1 MKEISRAVG
10 ASFLA
15 KSAYAETNPQ
25 AWKRMIADLEQQLPR
40 LLSESAVPG
49 ASLAII
55 KDAKLF
61 WCRGFGITG
70 NTSRQRVDPDTV
82 FAAASMSKPVF
93 AYFVLKL
100 CENGVLDLDTP
111 LTRYTTERYII
122 DDPRLDLIT
131 ARHVLS
137 HTSGFQ
143 EWRSGNAQ
151 LRIHFTPGES
161 FMYSGEAYSYLQS
174 VVTRL
179 VGHVNDSDC
188 ATYEAGLKVC
198 GTDVDAFIKKNLLMP
213 LGMKSSGYLWN
224 RHFEQHAALPHDSK
238 GELIRKSRPGPSDA
252 ARYAAAGM
260 LLTTPSDYSRFI
272 VEVIAPGKTDA
283 FHLSP
288 RGVQEMIRPQIKV
301 PDMPLPVSW
310 GLGWRIMHAR
320 DGTIVCHDGGES
332 GFRTFGGFSIEKRSG
347 VVIMTN
353 GDNGGTVIN
362 KLLFG
367 DLLQPTGVALPELAP
382 AR

>member
-1 MKEISRAVG
+1 
-10 ASFLA
+10 
-15 KSAYAETNPQ
+15 
-25 AWKRMIADLEQQLPR
+25 MIADLEQQVPK
-40 LLSESAVPG
+40 LLKESAVPG
-49 ASLAII
+49 ASVALI

-61 WCRGFGITG
+61 WRRGFGTTG
-70 NTSRQRVDPDTV
+70 NTSKQRVDPDTV

-100 CENGVLDLDTP
+100 CEKGVLDLDAP
-111 LTRYTTERYII
+111 LTRYTAQRYIE
-122 DDPRLDLIT
+122 DDPRIDLIT

-137 HTSGFQ
+137 HTGGFQ
-143 EWRSGNAQ
+143 EWRSGNTP
-151 LRIHFTPGES
+151 LRIHFTPGER

-179 VGHVNDSDC
+179 IGHVNDNDC

-198 GTDVDAFIKKNLLMP
+198 ATNVDAFMKKKLLIP
-213 LGMKSSGYLWN
+213 LGMRSSGYLWN
-224 RHFEQHAALPHDSK
+224 RHIEQHAALPHDSK
-238 GELIRKSRPGPSDA
+238 GTLIRKPKPGPSDA

-260 LLTTPSDYSRFI
+260 LLTTPSDYSRFMI
-272 VEVIAPGKTDA
+272 EVMAPRQTDA

-288 RGVQEMIRPQIKV
+288 LGVQEMIRPQVKV

-310 GLGWRIMHAR
+310 GLGWRIMHAQA
-320 DGTIVCHDGGES
+320 GIIVCHDGGEA
-332 GFRTFGGFSIEKRSG
+332 GFRTFGGFSIERRSG
-347 VVIMTN
+347 VIIMTN

-367 DLLQPTGVALPELAP
+367 DLLQPTGVALPELANSK
-382 AR
+382 